1 MRKPPAGG
9 SQSHKIGR
17 FGGTALVLCYVSP
30 MRCRIMI
37 LISVGLMA
45 GCAASNN
52 EPSQARLTERTYAPA
67 ASTALAFDTP
77 VGPGQVV
84 PNLSRDDRGVSAY
97 GGFPTESAEF
107 YDIQVDDDQVFL
119 NYPSS
124 YERRVQ
130 SDRVGV
136 IYR

>member
-1 MRKPPAGG
+1 
-9 SQSHKIGR
+9 
-17 FGGTALVLCYVSP
+17 
-30 MRCRIMI
+30 MRCQI
-37 LISVGLMA
+37 LILVAVAFAG

-52 EPSQARLTERTYAPA
+52 PASPASSVSLTDRQYAAA
-67 ASTALAFDTP
+67 ASTALAFDMP
-77 VGPGQVV
+77 VAAGHSMPS
-84 PNLSRDDRGVSAY
+84 LSREDRGVSAY

-107 YDIQVDDDQVFL
+107 YDVQVDDDQIFL